1 MNIFFFSFIGA
12 LILVLLFLL
21 FIRKKSLKK
30 AWDIW
35 NETFDSISDSIAI
48 LDEEGHILKANAAMK
63 RMFGSDIESKPC
75 YKVIHKTEYHMQGC
89 PLLRS
94 KNTGVREEMIL
105 SFNDK
110 VYSVSV
116 DPIFVSKTKKKYFIH
131 IIKDVTLFKQ
141 IQKEMEEEKRK
152 YETLVNNLPGFVYRC
167 ANDKNWTMQFIS
179 DGCFAV
185 TGYTPEEF
193 IGNKVI
199 AFNEIID
206 SKYQDYLWKKWQ
218 NVLRNKETFED
229 EYEIITKSGERKW
242 VWERGQG
249 VFDENGNL
257 LFLEGFITDI
267 TNKTLLFN
275 ALQESEEKFK
285 ALTNSTTASI
295 FIYQGE
301 KFVYVNPATEAL
313 TEYTQEELLNKRF
326 WDLVHP
332 DYQEL
337 VKERGLQRLQGK
349 QVPTTYDFKIITK
362 SGKEKWI
369 KFSAGYMTQF
379 KGMPAAIGT
388 AIDIT
393 DIIEFQNKLH
403 ETIAQLELSE
413 QQLKQQNE
421 EYYALNEELTQNNQ
435 RIQKLNEELIRAKE
449 KAEESDRLKTSFLNN
464 ISHEIRTP
472 LNAILGFAE
481 LINNKKDL
489 PPEKLH
495 QYVNLIQLS
504 GKHLLNVITNIV
516 NVATIEAG
524 TEKLYYK
531 KINIKTI
538 IEQVVNSI
546 KPLYKNKPID
556 LFTEFRLDDKQA
568 WILMDE
574 TKFSQIIIN
583 LLTNAFKFT
592 EKGYV
597 KLETLIEKDELIVKV
612 KDTGVGI
619 EESMIPYIFERFVQV
634 DDVVKRHPMSGMGI
648 GLSLVKSYVQLL
660 NGDIS
665 VISKVGEGT
674 EFTIRLPYLPVE
686 PEDEAQSRIV
696 SIPEDTT
703 ILLCEDIETNIQ
715 YIKEILKDYNVKLLI
730 ATNGN
735 EAVYMAIENKVDIVL
750 MDIKMPEKDGY
761 TACMEIKKVKPNLP
775 VLGLTAYANEEEI
788 NKMKSCG
795 MSAIITKPVVPS
807 ILLNEIEK
815 HLQIHS

>member
-1 MNIFFFSFIGA
+1 MD
-12 LILVLLFLL
+12 L
-21 FIRKKSLKK
+21 
-30 AWDIW
+30 W

-48 LDEEGHILKANAAMK
+48 LDEEGRILKANAVMK
-63 RMFGSDIESKPC
+63 RMFGSNIESKPC
-75 YKVIHKTEYHMQGC
+75 YNVIHKTEDHIQSC

-116 DPIFVSKTKKKYFIH
+116 DPIFVSNTRRNYFIH

-206 SKYQDYLWKKWQ
+206 PKYQDYLWKKWQ
-218 NVLRNKETFED
+218 NVLKNKETFED

-249 VFDENGNL
+249 VFDKSGNL

-267 TNKTLLFN
+267 TNKALLFN

-301 KFVYVNPATEAL
+301 KLVYVNPATEVL
-313 TEYTQEELLNKRF
+313 TEYTQEELLNMRF

-369 KFSAGYMTQF
+369 KFSAGFMTQF

-413 QQLKQQNE
+413 HQLKQQNE
-421 EYYALNEELTQNNQ
+421 EYYALNEELTLNNQ
-435 RIQKLNEELIRAKE
+435 RIQKLNEELIKAKE

-472 LNAILGFAE
+472 LNAILGFAD
-481 LINNKKDL
+481 LIYKKDL
-489 PPEKLH
+489 PQEKIRH
-495 QYVNLIQLS
+495 YINLIQVS

-531 KINIKTI
+531 N
-538 IEQVVNSI
+538 
-546 KPLYKNKPID
+546 
-556 LFTEFRLDDKQA
+556 
-568 WILMDE
+568 
-574 TKFSQIIIN
+574 
-583 LLTNAFKFT
+583 
-592 EKGYV
+592 
-597 KLETLIEKDELIVKV
+597 
-612 KDTGVGI
+612 
-619 EESMIPYIFERFVQV
+619 
-634 DDVVKRHPMSGMGI
+634 
-648 GLSLVKSYVQLL
+648 
-660 NGDIS
+660 
-665 VISKVGEGT
+665 
-674 EFTIRLPYLPVE
+674 
-686 PEDEAQSRIV
+686 
-696 SIPEDTT
+696 
-703 ILLCEDIETNIQ
+703 
-715 YIKEILKDYNVKLLI
+715 
-730 ATNGN
+730 
-735 EAVYMAIENKVDIVL
+735 
-750 MDIKMPEKDGY
+750 
-761 TACMEIKKVKPNLP
+761 
-775 VLGLTAYANEEEI
+775 
-788 NKMKSCG
+788 
-795 MSAIITKPVVPS
+795 
-807 ILLNEIEK
+807 
-815 HLQIHS
+815 